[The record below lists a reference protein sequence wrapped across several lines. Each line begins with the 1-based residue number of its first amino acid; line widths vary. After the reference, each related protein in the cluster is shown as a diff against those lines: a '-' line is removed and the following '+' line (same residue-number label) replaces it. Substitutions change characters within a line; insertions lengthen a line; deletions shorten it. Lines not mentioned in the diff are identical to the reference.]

1 MDIVNPF
8 EFFSSALD
16 IFFTEFPWAMP
27 LLFGAFCVSII
38 FRMIRIL
45 IDDFVSTGKPRSECD
60 DCACRDPQYILPFCN
75 ENLSN
80 RSQYDPEHWN
90 TSKD

>member
-8 EFFSSALD
+8 EVFGSALD

-27 LLFGAFCVSII
+27 LLLGALMVSII

-45 IDDFVSTGKPRSECD
+45 FDGSVSCGKPRSEFD
-60 DCACRDPQYILPFCN
+60 DWDYRDPQHTPPPWREYP
-75 ENLSN
+75 SN
-80 RSQYDPEHWN
+80 RSQYDPEHWYIG
-90 TSKD
+90 KD